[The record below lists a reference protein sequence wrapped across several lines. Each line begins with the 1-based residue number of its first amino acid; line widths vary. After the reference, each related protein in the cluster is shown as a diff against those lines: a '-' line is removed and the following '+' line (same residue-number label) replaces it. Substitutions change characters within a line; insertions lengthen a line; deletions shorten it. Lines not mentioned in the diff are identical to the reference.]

1 MPSINPASVMV
12 WWRVSYDSIA
22 SLNFCEKGVKTAV
35 QNYQWDILTNV
46 VEPLNQTMFQ
56 NRPWIFQQQSALEHK
71 AKTKQ
76 Q

>member
-1 MPSINPASVMV
+1 MTASFK
-12 WWRVSYDSIA
+12 S
-22 SLNFCEKGVKTAV
+22 VKIVAR
-35 QNYQWDILTNV
+35 NYQRDVLTNV

-56 NRPWIFQQQSALEHK
+56 NRPWVFQQDSVPVHK